1 LPQPS
6 YTVDTLAYLKEKHPT
21 HEFVLIMG
29 GDNIAGFHK
38 WKNYEHILA
47 HHEIYVYSRPFEAPL
62 MEISASYIR
71 QSIKDGKS
79 VKYLVTEPVL
89 NALESSTL
97 YR

>member
-1 LPQPS
+1 
-6 YTVDTLAYLKEKHPT
+6 
-21 HEFVLIMG
+21 
-29 GDNIAGFHK
+29 
-38 WKNYEHILA
+38 
-47 HHEIYVYSRPFEAPL
+47 